1 MKKGPSLMFFAIM
14 LNGHIQNVQSGQVE
28 LCCVAGGAREGC
40 KGASFSADACR
51 GGCGSGGSFE
61 PPESVDA

>member
-1 MKKGPSLMFFAIM
+1 MKNGPSLMFFAIM

-28 LCCVAGGAREGC
+28 LCGVAGGAREGC

-51 GGCGSGGSFE
+51 GGCGSEGSVE
-61 PPESVDA
+61 PAESVVA